1 MFIRDRSM
9 TIGAAVKELSILKE
23 EVLVTKVADVA
34 ASSLLRGARGN
45 SGVILSLLFRGF
57 ATGLKGK
64 EEADGMALAQAL
76 DAGVKAA
83 YKAVMKPTEG
93 TILTVARLAAEKAVQ
108 AALENSDPVAVF
120 EVILEEAKAA
130 LAATPDLLPVLKKA
144 GVVDAGGPVSYT
156 HLIP

>member
-1 MFIRDRSM
+1 
-9 TIGAAVKELSILKE
+9 
-23 EVLVTKVADVA
+23 
-34 ASSLLRGARGN
+34 
-45 SGVILSLLFRGF
+45 
-57 ATGLKGK
+57 
-64 EEADGMALAQAL
+64 MALAQAL

-130 LAATPDLLPVLKKA
+130 LEMCIRDRSKAMILVAVPRSMIMQGMGNWHFAATEAEMRSLPRIEGCLILMTKSCRSSGLTTKTRQPSRCLSASRNTGVSGGTTEEIMAPSKQSVLQW
-144 GVVDAGGPVSYT
+144 
-156 HLIP
+156 